1 MNYITYLIIAAG
13 IGIGIAIAN
22 LIYVYAIVRMM
33 RKKK

>member
-1 MNYITYLIIAAG
+1 MKYITYLIIAAS
-13 IGIGIAIAN
+13 IGMTVAN

>member
-1 MNYITYLIIAAG
+1 MNYIEYLIIAAG
-13 IGIGIAIAN
+13 IGIAIVN